1 MCYTIITNLL
11 KGGSDM
17 SPVKEKFIEAIK
29 ALPYDID
36 EEILKKDTKDILQDV
51 VQKYVDMYGID
62 DLSENDKECVQSLI
76 GKI

>member
-1 MCYTIITNLL
+1 MLSVN
-11 KGGSDM
+11 G
-17 SPVKEKFIEAIK
+17 KFIEAIK

-36 EEILKKDTKDILQDV
+36 EEVLKRDTKDILHDV
-51 VQKYVDMYGID
+51 VQKYVELYGID

>member
-1 MCYTIITNLL
+1 MAPI
-11 KGGSDM
+11 
-17 SPVKEKFIEAIK
+17 KERFIETIK

-36 EEILKKDTKDILQDV
+36 EEVLRKDTKEILHDV
-51 VQKYVDMYGID
+51 VQKYVEMYGID

>member
-1 MCYTIITNLL
+1 MSSIT
-11 KGGSDM
+11 
-17 SPVKEKFIEAIK
+17 EKFIKAIK

-36 EEILKKDTKDILQDV
+36 KEVLKKDTKDILYDV
-51 VQKYVDMYGID
+51 VQKYVDMYGTD

>member
-1 MCYTIITNLL
+1 MCYTIIRNF
-11 KGGSDM
+11 M
-17 SPVKEKFIEAIK
+17 KEGIYMLPINKKFIEAIK

-36 EEILKKDTKDILQDV
+36 EEVLKKDTKDILNDV